1 MAVSDAPGGP
11 DRFTAHQFCLHASML
26 VFKRSVTLS
35 TLFKA
40 AVVKYVRASDKQI
53 GKTGLPGG
61 ITRTVENDLG
71 DFTVEVK
78 KCR

>member
-26 VFKRSVTLS
+26 VLKRSVTLS

-40 AVVKYVRASDKQI
+40 AVVKYVRASDQ
-53 GKTGLPGG
+53 
-61 ITRTVENDLG
+61 
-71 DFTVEVK
+71 
-78 KCR
+78 